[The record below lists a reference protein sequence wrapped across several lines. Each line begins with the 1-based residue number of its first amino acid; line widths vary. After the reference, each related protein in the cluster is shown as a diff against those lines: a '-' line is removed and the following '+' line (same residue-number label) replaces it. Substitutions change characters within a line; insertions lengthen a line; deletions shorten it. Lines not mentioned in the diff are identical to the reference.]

1 MRVSSGFVS
10 ALVGTAIT
18 ILSWYGPWAW
28 PAWPALTAI
37 RLLFGTRV
45 AFAELSYGIR
55 AAVVVGL
62 IVLLL
67 AGTIIWPFP
76 FSHIIPTLVAMLVSF
91 AYLEEDGVLLCI
103 SLAAALA
110 SFAITAATVWA
121 TVRATGLLEKLL

>member
-1 MRVSSGFVS
+1 MRVSRGFVG

-28 PAWPALTAI
+28 PAWPALTVI

-62 IVLLL
+62 IVLNIGVWALL
-67 AGTIIWPFP
+67 T
-76 FSHIIPTLVAMLVSF
+76 F
-91 AYLEEDGVLLCI
+91 AL
-103 SLAAALA
+103 
-110 SFAITAATVWA
+110 ITAAGRWS
-121 TVRATGLLEKLL
+121 RKPPP

>member
-62 IVLLL
+62 IVLNIGAWALL
-67 AGTIIWPFP
+67 TFALM
-76 FSHIIPTLVAMLVSF
+76 TLAQRWS
-91 AYLEEDGVLLCI
+91 
-103 SLAAALA
+103 
-110 SFAITAATVWA
+110 
-121 TVRATGLLEKLL
+121 RKP